1 MWTLFRPSYV
11 KLCKVFIHVLKFS
24 IFPVSSFPP
33 SLGPMMCPHKIWH
46 LSGAHKYVHRGTLN
60 TQKRIF
66 SITIPHLL
74 QLYRHVALCVFSH
87 LFICIDFH
95 HIRGWCGWCD
105 IKPIWISCSVRGNI
119 LSSFYKDLMYI
130 VAKKSAKLQ
139 F

>member
-74 QLYRHVALCVFSH
+74 QLYRHVALCVFFH
-87 LFICIDFH
+87 LFIYIHWFSPYKP
-95 HIRGWCGWCD
+95 RGWCD
-105 IKPIWISCSVRGNI
+105 IEPIWISCSDRGNM
-119 LSSFYKDLMYI
+119 LSSIYKALMYI

>member
-66 SITIPHLL
+66 STTIPHLL

-87 LFICIDFH
+87 LFIYILHWFSPYKGYPGSVVDVTLNQFGFPVLIEATCWVQFIKASCI
-95 HIRGWCGWCD
+95 
-105 IKPIWISCSVRGNI
+105 
-119 LSSFYKDLMYI
+119 L
-130 VAKKSAKLQ
+130 
-139 F
+139 